1 MDFNGDAGAG
11 AAPASNDGGNG
22 GGNGGSGGAGGSA
35 ADVLLG
41 GAPAAAGDGAAGAA
55 PAGDSAGAGGAND
68 AGDGASG
75 ADPDWFSQ
83 LSTETAEGDT
93 ASLLDWVKASG
104 AKDLNG
110 LAKIARDNQRAL
122 RESGR
127 VKVPGENATPEERAA
142 FNKAIGVPETVEG
155 YALAEVRDADGNA
168 VPLNKPLLD
177 RLAGKALE
185 AGVPKA
191 AYEALVN
198 DFVAAQVEEMASSN
212 ATNQA
217 EAAAWANA
225 HGAQRSE
232 KLNAVNRGA
241 DALGL
246 SAQEVLSIREAIGS
260 RRTLDALSR
269 LGEGI
274 GEDVLLAGGGSR
286 QFLLSGDQAQAQINQ
301 MRADPKIVAAISV
314 KGSPENLKYERLL
327 VTAGEAANRRAAAG
341 L

>member
-1 MDFNGDAGAG
+1 MEFNGDAGAG
-11 AAPASNDGGNG
+11 AGAGDTGA
-22 GGNGGSGGAGGSA
+22 GSGGAGGSA

-41 GAPAAAGDGAAGAA
+41 SAATAGGDAAGAAASGDAGSRAGDGAPAAGADGA
-55 PAGDSAGAGGAND
+55 
-68 AGDGASG
+68 

-198 DFVAAQVEEMASSN
+198 DFVSAQIEDMASSN

-241 DALGL
+241 EALGL

-269 LGEGI
+269 LGEGV

-301 MRADPKIVAAISV
+301 MRADPKIAAAISV
-314 KGSPENLKYERLL
+314 KGSPENLKYERL
-327 VTAGEAANRRAAAG
+327 VTVAGEAANRRAAAG